1 MNFSLKGYRTVILN
15 AIVLIGA
22 LLELVGV
29 IDGLTGGAFTLSG
42 WGAGLIAFLSGANL
56 VLRYLS
62 DSPVFNSES
71 KEASAIKTSL
81 ANAWAS
87 GKSLIDSVQAIL
99 EAKTPAETIALAE
112 TTK

>member
-42 WGAGLIAFLSGANL
+42 WGAGLIRSEEHTSEIGRASCRECL
-56 VLRYLS
+56 V
-62 DSPVFNSES
+62 
-71 KEASAIKTSL
+71 
-81 ANAWAS
+81 
-87 GKSLIDSVQAIL
+87 
-99 EAKTPAETIALAE
+99 
-112 TTK
+112 